1 MEPLLQNIRS
11 QGRLPREVMLRE
23 QEGDGMA
30 GSGNATHSIDRD
42 WLRLWAQ
49 VLMALILAGWALRAL
64 SPITIPIVFS
74 FFLALVVAPVERWVS
89 QHVSHRLRWLGHGA
103 AMSVIV
109 IVLVV
114 FVGCLWLSAQQVV
127 GRFSGGL
134 ASLLP
139 EVSGEGDQAEAG
151 AGTGEAALTSLL
163 EALRAAGGSFAERLT
178 DWASSAAGT
187 VAATLGSLV
196 SAAVLVF
203 FLTLLMLVEAPRWRA
218 KIATLIDASSRED
231 TFEAI
236 GVIAQRLRRY
246 LLVRLVLGLLT
257 AMLYVGW
264 LWLFGLDLLLVWG
277 LLTVMLNFLPTIGS
291 LISGILPVLYA
302 FVTKDPWTAV
312 IIGAGILLIEQ
323 VMGNYVDPVVQ
334 GRQISLSPLV
344 VLVVLMFWGWI
355 WGIAGAVLA
364 VPITITLL
372 VFAAHVRG
380 LRGLA
385 LLISNETD
393 LEGVDRI
400 ASR

>member
-1 MEPLLQNIRS
+1 MSSPS
-11 QGRLPREVMLRE
+11 
-23 QEGDGMA
+23 
-30 GSGNATHSIDRD
+30 GSG
-42 WLRLWAQ
+42 
-49 VLMALILAGWALRAL
+49 
-64 SPITIPIVFS
+64 
-74 FFLALVVAPVERWVS
+74 
-89 QHVSHRLRWLGHGA
+89 
-103 AMSVIV
+103 
-109 IVLVV
+109 
-114 FVGCLWLSAQQVV
+114 
-127 GRFSGGL
+127 
-134 ASLLP
+134 AS
-139 EVSGEGDQAEAG
+139 
-151 AGTGEAALTSLL
+151 
-163 EALRAAGGSFAERLT
+163 
-178 DWASSAAGT
+178 
-187 VAATLGSLV
+187 
-196 SAAVLVF
+196 
-203 FLTLLMLVEAPRWRA
+203 
-218 KIATLIDASSRED
+218 
-231 TFEAI
+231 
-236 GVIAQRLRRY
+236 Y